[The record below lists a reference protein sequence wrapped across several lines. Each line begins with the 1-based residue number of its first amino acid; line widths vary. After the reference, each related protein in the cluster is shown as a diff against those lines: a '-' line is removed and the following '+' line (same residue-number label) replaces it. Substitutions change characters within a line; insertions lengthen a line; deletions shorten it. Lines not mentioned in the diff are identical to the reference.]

1 MVSMNIDNLYF
12 YTCDKYQLKIAI
24 SYYTDQ
30 VESADF
36 EYQIAKKQQT
46 SNIAV

>member
-1 MVSMNIDNLYF
+1 MNIDDLYF

-36 EYQIAKKQQT
+36 ECRITKKT
-46 SNIAV
+46 SIIAV